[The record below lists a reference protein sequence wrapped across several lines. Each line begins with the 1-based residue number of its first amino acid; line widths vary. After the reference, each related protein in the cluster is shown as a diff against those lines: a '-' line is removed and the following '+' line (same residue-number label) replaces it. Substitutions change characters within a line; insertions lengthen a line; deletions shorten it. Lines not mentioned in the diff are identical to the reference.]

1 MEATSLAFL
10 MKKEMEKAVG
20 CTVVILHPSRLAV
33 IYASIKTTDKEEL
46 PIVDSPTN
54 QEWEWR
60 KLVSEYKSLKED
72 RTRESNRLHALFVQ
86 CGITTMKRS
95 NLKTATNR

>member
-33 IYASIKTTDKEEL
+33 IYASIKKTDKEDARML
-46 PIVDSPTN
+46 AHPV
-54 QEWEWR
+54 
-60 KLVSEYKSLKED
+60 K
-72 RTRESNRLHALFVQ
+72 
-86 CGITTMKRS
+86 KR
-95 NLKTATNR
+95 